1 MKQRRKYS
9 AIFLTLLLIST
20 GLGIGAFFLEDKLL
34 VVGAS
39 LPALSAMIGLSEE
52 QTEPIVQL
60 AAGGL
65 AILASIYIQLLGRGL
80 L

>member
-9 AIFLTLLLIST
+9 VIFLTLLLIST
-20 GLGIGAFFLEDKLL
+20 GLAIGAFFLDDKLL

-52 QTEPIVQL
+52 QNKAMPQL
-60 AAGGL
+60 IAGFL
-65 AILASIYIQLLGRGL
+65 ALLASIYIQLLGRGL